1 MDRLKTR
8 LLWGAVAVAA
18 AYFLGGIALTRG
30 ESVNS
35 MWLVAASV
43 CTYLLGFRFYA
54 SFIAA
59 KVMALNDARAT
70 PAERLR
76 DGHDFEPTNKWI
88 VFGHHFA
95 AIAGPGPLV
104 GPTLAAQFGYMPGT
118 LWIIFG
124 AVLAGCVQDFIILFC
139 SMRRDGKSLG
149 QMAREEIGKVGGFTA
164 LVTVLLIMI
173 ILLAVVAL
181 VVVNALKGS
190 PWGTFTIA
198 ATMPIAVFMG
208 LYLRY
213 LRPGQVREISVIGF
227 VLVVL
232 SIFGWQWVAESATW
246 APWFTLSGMALAW
259 AVILYGFCASA
270 LPVWLLLAPRDYLS
284 TFVKLGVVLMLGL
297 GILFVRPELKM
308 PPLTQFI
315 DGSGPIFAGK
325 IFPFCFITIAC
336 GAISGFHSLIS
347 SGTTP
352 KMIARETH
360 AWPIGYGSMALESF
374 VAIMAMIAACVLDPG
389 VYFAVNAPGGVVGQ
403 TADAAVATITSW
415 GYPVTT
421 ATMAQ
426 LASDVG
432 ESSLFGR
439 TGGAPSLALGMA
451 HIFAASG
458 GGKAILGFWYH
469 FAIMFEALFILT
481 IIDAGTRTGR
491 FMLQD
496 LLGQIHKPLGKP
508 GLLGVIATSA
518 AIVMA
523 WGYFLIQG
531 VRDPLGGINSLWP
544 LFGIANQLLA
554 AIAMCVATTVLVK
567 MHRARYMWIS
577 AAPLAWLVIVC
588 YSAALEKIFSDAPR
602 VGFLALANQLS
613 AALAA
618 GKVPAAMVAATEAQ
632 IFNNRLDAVVCAVF
646 LVLVTTILVDS
657 IRLWYNILT
666 GGEPV
671 RIMESPFVQT
681 ATAGESMARVTLSGE
696 LADENAYARHLRQAG
711 VAHSRREWWR
721 FWDHRLR
728 GRYMRAKCC

>member
-1 MDRLKTR
+1 MDRWKTR
-8 LLWGAVAVAA
+8 LVWGAIAVAA

-43 CTYLLGFRFYA
+43 CTYLLGYRFYA

-59 KVMALNDARAT
+59 RVMALNDARAT
-70 PAERLR
+70 PGERLR

-104 GPTLAAQFGYMPGT
+104 GPTLAAQFGYLPGT

-213 LRPGQVREISVIGF
+213 LRPGQVREISAIGF

-232 SIFGWQWVAESATW
+232 SIFGGQWVAESAAW
-246 APWFTLSGMALAW
+246 APWFTLSGIALAW
-259 AVILYGFCASA
+259 AVILYGFFASA

-284 TFVKLGVVLMLGL
+284 TFVKLGVVMMLGL
-297 GILFVRPELKM
+297 GILVVRPELKM

-315 DGSGPIFAGK
+315 DGTGPIFAGK
-325 IFPFCFITIAC
+325 VFPFCFITIAC

-352 KMIARETH
+352 KMIARESH
-360 AWPIGYGSMALESF
+360 AWAVGYGSMALESF

-389 VYFAVNAPGGVVGQ
+389 VYFAVNSPAGVVGQ
-403 TADAAVATITSW
+403 TAEAAVKTISGW
-415 GYPVTT
+415 GYPV
-421 ATMAQ
+421 AVDTMAQ
-426 LASDVG
+426 LAKDVG
-432 ESSLFGR
+432 EGSLFGR

-451 HIFAASG
+451 HIFASSG

-496 LLGQIHKPLGKP
+496 LLGQIHKPLGRP
-508 GLLGVIATSA
+508 GLVGVICTSA
-518 AIVMA
+518 AIVLG

-567 MHRARYMWIS
+567 MHGARYMWIS
-577 AAPLAWLVIVC
+577 AVPLAWLVIVC
-588 YSAALEKIFSDAPR
+588 YSAALEKIFSDLPR
-602 VGFLALANQLS
+602 VGFLALADQLA

-618 GKVPAAMVAATEAQ
+618 GQVPVAQVAAVQAQ
-632 IFNNRLDAVVCAVF
+632 IFNNRLDAVVCGVF

-671 RIMESPFVQT
+671 RIMESPFVPT
-681 ATAGESMARVTLSGE
+681 AIEGMARLTLSAE
-696 LADENAYARHLRQAG
+696 LADENAYARHLANTG
-711 VAHSRREWWR
+711 AAHSRRQWGR

-728 GRYMRAKCC
+728 SRYMRAKCC